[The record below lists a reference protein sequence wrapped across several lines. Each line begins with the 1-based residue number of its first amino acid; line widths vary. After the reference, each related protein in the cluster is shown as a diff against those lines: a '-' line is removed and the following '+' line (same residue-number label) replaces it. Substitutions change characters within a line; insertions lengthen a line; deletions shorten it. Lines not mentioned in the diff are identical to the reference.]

1 MAEDCTLPIHEHDL
15 SSSDEAETAADD
27 PPARA
32 LPLQAVLLEFAR
44 NAVRSHGPRA
54 FEVLRHLPPSLPPS
68 LPPYLPRFLP
78 LSCDQRSRL
87 TPSLLPTLA
96 SPLPF
101 CQPSTFKPSLSLIS
115 LAPSRLLCL
124 IFPVLSPILT
134 PPHPPHLAFTL
145 CSAPANSSA
154 TAAATCCS
162 ACPVRWL
169 PGR

>member
-54 FEVLRHLPPSLPPS
+54 FEVLRHVKTPPS
-68 LPPYLPRFLP
+68 LPPYLDFFHYPA
-78 LSCDQRSRL
+78 
-87 TPSLLPTLA
+87 TNALA